1 MMAATVAPEGDC
13 SIAITLDCFEPGVP
27 FSPFTSAVLDS
38 SGFAARPAAADDTT
52 HRFFADFDF
61 TDFDIEILRSVHCS
75 FAPHHRS
82 PTSATKPAGQDLG
95 APLGIRNGPQYRSIR
110 ARMPV
115 LSG

>member
-13 SIAITLDCFEPGVP
+13 SIAITLDCFEPGLP
-27 FSPFTSAVLDS
+27 FSPLTSAVLDS
-38 SGFAARPAAADDTT
+38 SGFAAATPAAADDTT
-52 HRFFADFDF
+52 DRFFVDFDF

-95 APLGIRNGPQYRSIR
+95 APLGHPE
-110 ARMPV
+110 
-115 LSG
+115 